1 MNRFLK
7 KFFEYVKKDVKNI
20 TKDDVEDFFT
30 EARKDK
36 VSRIKQRAI
45 DSLIEDL
52 VEGNQAYIEQYSKF
66 GLVRFSMIYRPN

>member
-1 MNRFLK
+1 MMLKIFL
-7 KFFEYVKKDVKNI
+7 
-20 TKDDVEDFFT
+20 T

-36 VSRIKQRAI
+36 LYRIKQRAI

-52 VEGNQAYIEQYSKF
+52 VEGNQAYIEQYGKF

>member
-1 MNRFLK
+1 MMLKIFL
-7 KFFEYVKKDVKNI
+7 
-20 TKDDVEDFFT
+20 T

-36 VSRIKQRAI
+36 LSRIKQRAI

-52 VEGNQAYIEQYSKF
+52 VEGNQAYIEQYGKF